1 MLNTRSS
8 PGAGLARLAVLVLA
22 LGGGLAAQETPAAP
36 APAPAPAVEPATPPA
51 ATETQAASDARTTVQ
66 AGEADVAVLATAAAQ
81 LLALGDYDSLR
92 TVLAGERRAALAL
105 LQALA
110 MQPPASVEPL
120 LDDLLDLAT
129 RAASDEVGV
138 AADGVIALLAA
149 TRPPSADALLAEL
162 RQPDQS
168 AGRRAAIL
176 RALGSSGNLAL
187 SGVLIEALDTPQA
200 PTARA
205 ALRRLTGHE
214 LGPDAGAAD
223 WRAFFE
229 RNAGLSRDRLLES
242 ALSSERESF
251 EMQRQV
257 LVAEVIKVRIAS
269 LGTDDP
275 VRLVEGLA
283 DEYPGVRLEAS
294 KRLAAFRSQ
303 EQVALVVPAILRQ
316 LGYAPAGENGGA
328 AAPVPASA
336 PDAPDAPATPAVEA
350 DPLVRAALLETLGAV
365 GRQREDV
372 RLALQAELRGGDER
386 VAAAAAGALCG
397 VHDQPAVVGPLLD
410 YLDRRPPP
418 TNAEE
423 VLKAIAANQ
432 PDGALE
438 RLQPWLAKDQPEGVR
453 AAAVRAVVACDAI
466 DAALDLLSRLDA
478 EGETQKVRWAMA
490 VALGDRLPG
499 LKPDQPA
506 HAQAVLLLAR
516 QLDAAEPN
524 VRGEAV
530 TALGHAGTP
539 EVLPLL
545 EKRAA
550 VETDLAVQRC
560 IIVSLGSL
568 KLPEGGGLIG
578 RILSRSKEARTQ
590 LEPDARAAL
599 ADIAKDRGPDQ
610 WLLLGEAVSGA
621 GAHNLAV
628 ACYRE
633 LIKQYEDKP
642 EHKDAVQRAF
652 GRLANDLYLDGRAEE
667 ALQVLAEL
675 EQSQAPYPSQME
687 RLDLA
692 ARANESLDR
701 FSEAAEFHLRRYA
714 LLPEG
719 EIQRTSTL
727 KSAVT
732 ALSKAGNHKDALA
745 YLKQLCVADPENNQL
760 LYEQAREEEAL
771 GELEQAEI
779 NLQRL
784 LKRIPSDDT
793 AFLVEVNTALTRVRA
808 KARGEV
814 PLTDGK
820 PG

>member
-1 MLNTRSS
+1 MLNHPSQ
-8 PGAGLARLAVLVLA
+8 PACAALLAVLLLA
-22 LGGGLAAQETPAAP
+22 PGPALAAQESPPAPEPEASEPAAAVTPAEAE
-36 APAPAPAVEPATPPA
+36 AQKAR
-51 ATETQAASDARTTVQ
+51 DARATVQ
-66 AGEADVAVLATAAAQ
+66 AGEADVATLAAAAST
-81 LLALGDYDSLR
+81 LLELGELDSLR
-92 TVLAGERRAALAL
+92 SVLAGGKRAATLALLNALAL
-105 LQALA
+105 
-110 MQPPASVEPL
+110 QPPARIEPL

-129 RAASDEVGV
+129 RGASDEVGF
-138 AADGVIALLAA
+138 AADGVVALLAA
-149 TRPPSADALLAEL
+149 SRPQSAEALLAGL
-162 RQPDQS
+162 RQPEVSVD
-168 AGRRAAIL
+168 RRAAIL
-176 RALGSSGNLAL
+176 RALGSSGNLAM
-187 SGVLIEALDTPQA
+187 SGVLVEALDTSMA
-200 PTARA
+200 PVARG
-205 ALRRLTGHE
+205 ALRKLTGHD
-214 LGPDAGAAD
+214 LGAQAGAVE

-229 RNAGLSRDRLLES
+229 RNAGVSRDRLLEQ
-242 ALSSERESF
+242 ALTSERASF
-251 EMQRQV
+251 EAQRQL
-257 LVAEVIKVRIAS
+257 LVAEVIKVRLANM
-269 LGTDDP
+269 GTEDP
-275 VRLVEGLA
+275 GRMLEALQ
-283 DEYPGVRLEAS
+283 DEYSAVRIEAAR
-294 KRLAAFRSQ
+294 RLALCVRSQ
-303 EQVALVVPAILRQ
+303 DQAALVVPAILRQ
-316 LGYAPAGENGGA
+316 LGYAPAE
-328 AAPVPASA
+328 PPA
-336 PDAPDAPATPAVEA
+336 PDAPPAPPVESDA
-350 DPLVRAALLETLGAV
+350 LVRVALLETLGAI

-372 RLALQAELRGGDER
+372 RVALQSELTSADDA

-397 VHDQPAVVGPLLD
+397 MRDQPAVVVPLLD
-410 YLDRRPPP
+410 YLDSRPAPR
-418 TNAEE
+418 NAEE

-432 PDGALE
+432 PNGALE
-438 RLQPWLAKDQPEGVR
+438 RLQPWLAKEKPEGVR

-466 DAALDLLSRLDA
+466 DEALDLLGLLDA

-490 VALGDRLPG
+490 VALGDRLPS
-499 LKPDQPA
+499 LEPDQPA
-506 HAQAVLLLAR
+506 HAHAVLLLTRLLEAV
-516 QLDAAEPN
+516 EPN

-530 TALGHAGTP
+530 SALGHAGTP
-539 EVLPLL
+539 DVLPLL

-560 IIVSLGSL
+560 IIVALGTL

-701 FSEAAEFHLRRYA
+701 FSEAAEFYLRRYA

-719 EIQRTSTL
+719 EIQRTATL
-727 KSAVT
+727 KSAVA
-732 ALSKAGNHKDALA
+732 ALSLAGRHKEALEH
-745 YLKQLCVADPENNQL
+745 LRQLCAADPENNEL
-760 LYEQAREEEAL
+760 LYAQAREEEAL
-771 GELEQAEI
+771 GDLQQAEV

-793 AFLVEVNTALTRVRA
+793 AFLGQVNTALTRVRA
-808 KARGEV
+808 KARGEL
-814 PLTDGK
+814 PLTEGK

>member
-1 MLNTRSS
+1 MLIHPRQS
-8 PGAGLARLAVLVLA
+8 AALAALLAALLLA
-22 LGGGLAAQETPAAP
+22 PARGLAAQESPAAPEPP
-36 APAPAPAVEPATPPA
+36 APAPAGTASEADS
-51 ATETQAASDARTTVQ
+51 QAARDARATVQ
-66 AGEADVAVLATAAAQ
+66 AGEADIAALEEAASR
-81 LLALGDYDSLR
+81 LLELGDLDSLR
-92 TVLAGERRAALAL
+92 HGLAGERRATALGLLNALAL
-105 LQALA
+105 L
-110 MQPPASVEPL
+110 PPASVEPL

-129 RAASDEVGV
+129 RALSDELRS
-138 AADGVIALLAA
+138 AADRVVALLAA
-149 TRPPSADALLAEL
+149 SRPQCAEALLADL
-162 RQPDQS
+162 RQPDLG

-176 RALGSSGNLAL
+176 RALGSSGNLAM
-187 SGVLIEALDTPQA
+187 SGVLIDALDTPQA
-200 PTARA
+200 PVARG
-205 ALRRLTGHE
+205 ALRKLTGHD
-214 LGPDAGAAD
+214 LGAEADAAE

-229 RNAGLSRDRLLES
+229 RNAGMSRDQLLDQ
-242 ALSSERESF
+242 ALASERASF
-251 EMQRQV
+251 EQQRQV
-257 LVAEVIKVRIAS
+257 LVAEVIKVRLAA

-275 VRLVEGLA
+275 ARLVEGLQ
-283 DEYPGVRLEAS
+283 DEYPGVRIEAAR
-294 KRLAAFRSQ
+294 RLAPCVRSQ
-303 EQVALVVPAILRQ
+303 DQATFVVPALLRQ
-316 LGYAPAGENGGA
+316 LGYAPAGETG
-328 AAPVPASA
+328 
-336 PDAPDAPATPAVEA
+336 ATPAVPDAPPAPAAEA
-350 DPLVRAALLETLGAV
+350 DPLVRVALLETLGAI

-372 RLALQAELRGGDER
+372 RLALQSELRSGDDR

-397 VHDQPAVVGPLLD
+397 MRDQPAVVGPLLD
-410 YLDRRPPP
+410 YLDSRTAPP
-418 TNAEE
+418 NAEE
-423 VLKAIAANQ
+423 VLKAISANQ
-432 PDGALE
+432 PNGALE
-438 RLQPWLAKDQPEGVR
+438 RLQPWLAKDKPEGVR

-466 DAALDLLSRLDA
+466 DAALDLLGQLDA

-490 VALGDRLPG
+490 VALGDRLPS

-506 HAQAVLLLAR
+506 HAQAVLLLT
-516 QLDAAEPN
+516 LLLEDVEPN

-530 TALGHAGTP
+530 SALGHAGTT

-560 IIVSLGSL
+560 IIVALGTL
-568 KLPEGGGLIG
+568 ELPEGGGLIG

-590 LEPDARAAL
+590 LEPDARKAL

-633 LIKQYEDKP
+633 LIKEYEDKP

-652 GRLANDLYLDGRAEE
+652 GRLANDLYLDGRAQE

-701 FSEAAEFHLRRYA
+701 FNEAAEFHLRRYA

-719 EIQRTSTL
+719 EIQRTATL
-727 KSAVT
+727 KAAVT
-732 ALSKAGNHKDALA
+732 ALSKAGRHGDALG
-745 YLKQLCVADPENNQL
+745 YLKQLCAADPENNEL
-760 LYEQAREEEAL
+760 LYEQAREEEAV
-771 GELEQAEI
+771 GDLERAEV

-784 LKRIPSDDT
+784 LQRIPSDDT
-793 AFLVEVNTALTRVRA
+793 AFLGEVNAALTRVKA
-808 KARGEV
+808 KARGLV

-820 PG
+820 TG